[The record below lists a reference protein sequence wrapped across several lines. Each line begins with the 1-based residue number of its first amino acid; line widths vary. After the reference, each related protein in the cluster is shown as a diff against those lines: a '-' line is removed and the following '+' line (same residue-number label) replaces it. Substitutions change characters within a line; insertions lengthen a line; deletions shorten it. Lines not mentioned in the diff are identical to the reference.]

1 VASPNAA
8 APPAATAVDITAGD
22 IFFEPKKVTIP
33 ANTDVTFT
41 ISNQGVAAHNF
52 SIDALKISVDLPPGE
67 TKEVVVNAPPGTY
80 EYYCNVP
87 GHKEAGM
94 VGTLTVE

>member
-1 VASPNAA
+1 
-8 APPAATAVDITAGD
+8 
-22 IFFEPKKVTIP
+22 VTIP

-41 ISNQGVAAHNF
+41 ISNQGAAAHNF